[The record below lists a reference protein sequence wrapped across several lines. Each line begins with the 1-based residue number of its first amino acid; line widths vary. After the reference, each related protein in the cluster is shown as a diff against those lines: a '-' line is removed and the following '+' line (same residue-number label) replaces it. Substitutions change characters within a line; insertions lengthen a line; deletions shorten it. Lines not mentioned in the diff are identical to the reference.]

1 MKNNEFLNAYLNLIT
16 EENELNNKQN
26 LADDENTPIETL
38 EQLASDEDA
47 MVRTRL
53 TYRKTLPQSI
63 IEKLSDDPDWMVRAD
78 LASRTDLS
86 PEIIEKLSY
95 DNNTTVLERICANP
109 NTPGWILDKLGAEI
123 CDDNLDLSSPS
134 NEKTTLVMNIIKN
147 KNSDINTL
155 LKIND
160 LRLSQYLRS
169 ELNCHIP
176 RKYCKY

>member
-38 EQLASDEDA
+38 EQLASDEDV

-63 IEKLSDDPDWMVRAD
+63 IEKLSDDPDWVVRAD
-78 LASRTDLS
+78 LAERTDLS

-95 DNNTTVLERICANP
+95 DNNVTVIERICANP
-109 NTPGWILDKLGAEI
+109 NTPAWILEKITDEI

-134 NEKTTLVMNIIKN
+134 NEKTMTVMNIIKN
-147 KNSDINTL
+147 KHTYPDTL
-155 LKIND
+155 LKINN
-160 LRLSQYLRS
+160 LRLSQRLRS